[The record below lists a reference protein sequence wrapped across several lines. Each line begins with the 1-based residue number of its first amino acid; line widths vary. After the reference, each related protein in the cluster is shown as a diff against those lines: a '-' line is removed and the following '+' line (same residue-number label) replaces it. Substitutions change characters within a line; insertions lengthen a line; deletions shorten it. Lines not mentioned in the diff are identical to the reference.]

1 MKNLLHKFNN
11 KSKKLAKKFFVET
24 KLGIWLMASM
34 AVLNAVEGIVHLIV
48 ALIGAWGAV
57 DISVIDARVWLPIVE
72 NFILGIF
79 SLLTG
84 WCLGLQHSHHHE
96 GGHHHH

>member
-1 MKNLLHKFNN
+1 MKKHLHKLNE
-11 KSKKLAKKFFVET
+11 KSKAMAKYFFIET

-34 AVLNAVEGIVHLIV
+34 AVLNAVEGIVHLVV
-48 ALIGAWGAV
+48 AIIGSWGAV
-57 DISVIDARVWLPIVE
+57 DTSVSDIRVWLPIVE

-84 WCLGLQHSHHHE
+84 WALGIKHD
-96 GGHHHH
+96 HHHHH

>member
-1 MKNLLHKFNN
+1 MFKKLNT
-11 KSKKLAKKFFVET
+11 KSKKLASKFFIET

-34 AVLNAVEGIVHLIV
+34 AVLNAIEGVVHLIV
-48 ALIGAWGAV
+48 AIIGSWGV
-57 DISVIDARVWLPIVE
+57 VSVNVYDVRVLLPIIE

-84 WCLGLQHSHHHE
+84 WALGIKHDHHHV
-96 GGHHHH
+96 GHKHD